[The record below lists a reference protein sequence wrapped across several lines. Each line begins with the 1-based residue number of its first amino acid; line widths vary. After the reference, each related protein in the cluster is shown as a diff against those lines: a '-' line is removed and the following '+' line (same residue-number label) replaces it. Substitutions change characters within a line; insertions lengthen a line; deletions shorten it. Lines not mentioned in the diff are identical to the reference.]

1 MALRQSKQILAG
13 FPVLSPLNASCGVL
27 LAHEYVVQTGLALN
41 DVIEMGGIPEGC
53 IVASA
58 RAVMEDLDSNV
69 TPLIALDMGLISGE
83 YGKKDNTRTCG
94 TEFLS
99 ADVTGRTGGVAVSSR
114 AAGHLLTPNEAVRGF
129 GFKVQAAAATLVVGA
144 KIRTYLQVVSAPVG
158 M

>member
-27 LAHEYVVQTGLALN
+27 LAHEFVVPAGLAPN

-53 IVASA
+53 IVTSV
-58 RAVMEDLDSNV
+58 RAVFEDLDSNG

-83 YGKKDNTRTCG
+83 YGKKDNARTCG

-99 ADVTGRTGGVAVSSR
+99 ADVNARTGAVVVSSR
-114 AAGHLLTPNEAVRGF
+114 TQGHLLAPSDAVRGF

-144 KIRTYLQVVSAPVG
+144 KIRTFVHVVSAPVG